1 MQFYFIR
8 HAQSENN
15 VLWERT
21 GDDKGR
27 KDDPL
32 LTDLG
37 KKQARVLA
45 QFLHYGNPSG
55 GYETDHRRP
64 AGFGLTHL
72 YTSLMKRAVATAA
85 EISLELGL
93 PPVAWVE
100 FHENGGIYLQDPQTS
115 ELNGLPGGTRR
126 FFEQK
131 YPGLLLPDWLDER
144 GWWRSQP
151 YEPEEAH
158 WQRARAVLGALIA
171 RHGDTQDRVA
181 VVSHGGFYNT
191 LLKCLMDMQRRDGL
205 WFTMNNAAITRID
218 FVAGSVDIVYQNR
231 IDFLPVEIV
240 S

>member
-15 VLWERT
+15 VLWDRT
-21 GDDKGR
+21 GADKGR
-27 KDDPL
+27 KEDPL

-37 KKQARVLA
+37 RKQAKALA
-45 QFLHYGNPSG
+45 QFLHYGNPWG
-55 GYETDHRRP
+55 GFETDHLRP
-64 AGFGLTHL
+64 AGFELTHL
-72 YTSLMKRAVATAA
+72 YTSLMRRAVATAA

-93 PPVAWVE
+93 PPIAWVE
-100 FHENGGIYLQDPQTS
+100 FHENGGIYLQDLQTS

-131 YPGLLLPDWLDER
+131 YPDLQLPEWLDER
-144 GWWRSQP
+144 GWWQSQP
-151 YEPEEAH
+151 YELEEVR
-158 WQRARAVLGALIA
+158 WQRARTALNTLIA
-171 RHGDTQDRVA
+171 RHGETQDRVA

-191 LLKCLMDMQRRDGL
+191 LLKCLMDMPQREGL

-218 FVAGSVDIVYQNR
+218 FVDGSVDIVYQNR
-231 IDFLPVEIV
+231 VDFLPVEIV